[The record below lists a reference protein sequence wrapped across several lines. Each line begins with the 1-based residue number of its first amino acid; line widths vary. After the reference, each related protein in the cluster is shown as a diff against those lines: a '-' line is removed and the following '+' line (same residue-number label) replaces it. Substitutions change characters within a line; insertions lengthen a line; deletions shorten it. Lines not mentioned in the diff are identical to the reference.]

1 MTSAAFADLEV
12 DNASLDGKVSGT
24 AINIQ
29 DAPEGK
35 NVDGSTGASIM
46 ITDASAGRVI
56 VDMSTYKPAEHKNTA
71 KVVIVGQRSDFGL
84 NSWAGHSGTAI
95 GAGAQAA
102 ANNSTAIGAG
112 SLAIEENSI
121 SFGNSSTGTYYKLT
135 NVADGTVSADSHDIV
150 SGGQLYT
157 EQVTREKNEAIL
169 QSQVTNLN
177 TNVKDLGKEIDSV
190 GAVSAAIAGLHPLDY
205 DGTGSKF
212 QLSAAAGTYD
222 GKQAVALGGFYHAN
236 PDVLISLAASTDFGE
251 HKTAANLGATFRI
264 GEGSSV
270 PASQNSEILSKV
282 NALVDD
288 VATLKEENETLKAQ
302 LAAMQAK

>member
-1 MTSAAFADLEV
+1 MTSAAL
-12 DNASLDGKVSGT
+12 
-24 AINIQ
+24 
-29 DAPEGK
+29 
-35 NVDGSTGASIM
+35 GASSVANGENA
-46 ITDASAGRVI
+46 TAVGAGATIADTV
-56 VDMSTYKPAEHKNTA
+56 TN
-71 KVVIVGQRSDFGL
+71 
-84 NSWAGHSGTAI
+84 GTAI

-112 SLAIEENSI
+112 SLATEENSI

-190 GAVSAAIAGLHPLDY
+190 GAVSAAIAGLYPLDY

-264 GEGSSV
+264 GEGSSI
-270 PASQNSEILSKV
+270 PANQNSEILSKV